1 MLAAVAGGA
10 PDLITDK
17 ERIMPHRIR
26 PVPFDVESLIPE
38 LAGLGRETTLLY
50 PRSGEPGVH
59 ASSIGGPLLWPADEP
74 WPLCAEPG
82 HWRPLRTPTEVVGP
96 EPVAMVPVVQ
106 LYARDVPELP
116 FPSAMD
122 VLQVV
127 WCPLIHDDEVGSAL
141 PKAYW
146 RNEQTVAAGRVL
158 PEPPVPYE
166 CDEDFMPR
174 PCTVTPTRV
183 VEFPHGDLPVD
194 LAQALSQRFDEIEE
208 ALGFSYYE
216 MATAVQ
222 SKVGGYPGWLQE
234 PDWPDCRC
242 GRRMDHLLS
251 ITATEPVEGCWSPL
265 DEQEPGSSDPGPNTT
280 TDPTVVDAI
289 GHGMDMGD
297 LGGMYLFVCSACPDM
312 PYAHRYD
319 C

>member
-1 MLAAVAGGA
+1 M
-10 PDLITDK
+10 PP
-17 ERIMPHRIR
+17 RIPTE
-26 PVPFDVESLIPE
+26 PFDVESLIPE

-50 PRSGEPGVH
+50 PRSGEPGMC

-82 HWRPLRTPTEVVGP
+82 HWKPLRSPTEVVGP

-106 LYARDVPELP
+106 LYARDVPGIPFLP
-116 FPSAMD
+116 GTD

-127 WCPLIHDDEVGSAL
+127 WCPLIHDDEAGTVL
-141 PKAYW
+141 PKVYW
-146 RNEQTVAAGRVL
+146 RSEQAVAGGRVL
-158 PEPPVPYE
+158 PDPPVPYE
-166 CDEDFMPR
+166 YDEEFVPR

-183 VEFPHGDLPVD
+183 VEYPNGDLPD
-194 LAQALSQRFDEIEE
+194 SLARTSDQWFAAIEE
-208 ALGFSYYE
+208 EFGLSYYE
-216 MATAVQ
+216 MATTVQ
-222 SKVGGYPGWLQE
+222 SKAGGYPGWLQQ

-251 ITATEPVEGCWSPL
+251 ITATEPVEGRWFRSVGQGSKSP
-265 DEQEPGSSDPGPNTT
+265 EPGRWATTGGHPG
-280 TDPTVVDAI
+280 VDAV

-297 LGGMYLFVCSACPDM
+297 LGGVYLFVCPECPGM